1 MRQKVRQARKTSN
14 ELRRKAMY
22 QSAKKLYNNQKNNY
36 INKRISNAEL
46 QLRLA
51 LATEQHRKNTQF
63 HYPFAY
69 HSSNQWFQYRSDPA
83 AWANFKFWY
92 NRQKTAYNQ
101 GQLNYRR
108 LARAQSNFIDHL
120 AKLMSKQLN
129 AVIAHVNRKYNY

>member
-1 MRQKVRQARKTSN
+1 MRHKVRQAKKTTN
-14 ELRRKAMY
+14 EFRRKAMY
-22 QSAKKLYNNQKNNY
+22 QSAKAKYNNQKNNY
-36 INKRISNAEL
+36 INKRVSNAEL

-51 LATEQHRKNTQF
+51 LAVEKNFKNKQF

-69 HSSNQWFQYRSDPA
+69 HTANRWFQYGSDRA
-83 AWANFKFWY
+83 AWANFRFWY

-129 AVIAHVNRKYNY
+129 AVIEHVNRKYNY